1 MLLGGDAP
9 TPLDLRFR
17 LGPFP
22 VRVSSWFWLIMALFG
37 DWVFQS
43 LGPVYLL
50 IWVACG
56 FVSILIHELGHA
68 VMIRTFGSP
77 SAITLHGFGGYAEMP
92 YPPTAAWK
100 RMVIALA
107 GPAAGFTLFGVVFAV
122 QAATDPAALPKHLS
136 AALLFL
142 YWMTLFWNL
151 FNLLPVFQLDGGRVF
166 REVCA
171 ILRARN
177 PDAITHV
184 VSVGVAGVIAAY
196 SVGRMVGVISPNALP
211 EWLQW
216 LRPGLFMT
224 VWFVLLA
231 VENYKM
237 YQAARRQYSPR
248 FYGGDDDTP
257 PWRRR

>member
-22 VRVSSWFWLIMALFG
+22 VRVSPWFWLIMALFG
-37 DWVFQS
+37 DWVFRS
-43 LGPVYLL
+43 LGLGYLATW
-50 IWVACG
+50 IACG

-68 VMIRTFGSP
+68 VMIRAFGSP
-77 SAITLHGFGGYAEMP
+77 SAITLHGFGGYAETP

-107 GPAAGFTLFGVVFAV
+107 GPAAGFALCGLAFAGRLAADPQKVPQPVAVALDFLFV
-122 QAATDPAALPKHLS
+122 
-136 AALLFL
+136 
-142 YWMTLFWNL
+142 MTLFWNL
-151 FNLLPVFQLDGGRVF
+151 FNLLPVFPLDGGRVF

-177 PDAITHV
+177 PDAITHA
-184 VSVGVAGVIAAY
+184 VSVGVAGAIAAY

-211 EWLQW
+211 GWLQW

-231 VENYKM
+231 VENYQM
-237 YQAARRQYSPR
+237 YQVARRQYSPR
-248 FYGGDDDTP
+248 FYGDDDDTP

>member
-22 VRVSSWFWLIMALFG
+22 VRVSPWFWLIMALFG
-37 DWVFQS
+37 DWVFQR

-50 IWVACG
+50 VWVACG
-56 FVSILIHELGHA
+56 FVSILVHELGHA
-68 VMIRTFGSP
+68 VMIRAFGSP

-107 GPAAGFTLFGVVFAV
+107 GPAAGFALCGVAFAGRW
-122 QAATDPAALPKHLS
+122 ATDPQQAPQPVTSALDF
-136 AALLFL
+136 LFV
-142 YWMTLFWNL
+142 MTLFWNL
-151 FNLLPVFQLDGGRVF
+151 FNLLPVFPLDGGRVF

-184 VSVGVAGVIAAY
+184 VSVGVAGAIAAY
-196 SVGRMVGVISPNALP
+196 SVGRMVGVISPNLLP

-231 VENYKM
+231 VENYQM
-237 YQAARRQYSPR
+237 YQIASRRYSPR
-248 FYGGDDDTP
+248 FYDDDDDTP